1 MLRHP
6 FDMAIQQ
13 DVMQEL
19 AAWLTAHR
27 EAKVLDSLLRDSP
40 EDAVLLAS
48 RDRAQHVVR
57 EAVTLLRAALSA
69 RGYSM
74 QDLQAE
80 LRAS

>member
-1 MLRHP
+1 MGIR
-6 FDMAIQQ
+6 Q

-27 EAKVLDSLLRDSP
+27 EAKVVEKLLSEQPD
-40 EDAVLLAS
+40 DAVLRANQ
-48 RDRAQHVVR
+48 DRAQRVLR

-80 LRAS
+80 LRAD

>member
-1 MLRHP
+1 
-6 FDMAIQQ
+6 MAIQQ

-27 EAKVLDSLLRDSP
+27 EAKVLEKLLSEAPNDT
-40 EDAVLLAS
+40 VLQANQE
-48 RDRAQHVVR
+48 RAQAVVR

-74 QDLQAE
+74 QDLKAE

>member
-1 MLRHP
+1 
-6 FDMAIQQ
+6 MAIQQ

-27 EAKVLDSLLRDSP
+27 EAKVVENLLRASP
-40 EDAVLLAS
+40 EDAVLRANQE
-48 RDRAQHVVR
+48 RAQRVVR

-69 RGYSM
+69 HGYSM